1 MSLDVAAAYASKGV
15 ARLTEQ
21 GRSFVTE
28 LQMVRGDMLAINTES
43 KDAIEEDWT
52 DGDIVFANST
62 CYDDELMLKISNTAV
77 GMRKGTFFISFTKRL
92 PAPDFKVLEAELH
105 PQSWGA
111 ATIYIMQK
119 TTDPR
124 EINDTDGQE
133 EKAEK

>member
-1 MSLDVAAAYASKGV
+1 MSLDVAAAYTSKGV
-15 ARLTEQ
+15 ARLTSQQ
-21 GRSFVTE
+21 GRHFATE
-28 LQMVRGDMLAINTES
+28 VQMVRGDMLAINAES
-43 KDAIEEDWT
+43 KDAINEDWT

-62 CYDDELMLKISNTAV
+62 CYDDELMAKISNVAV

-92 PAPDFKVLEAELH
+92 PAADFKVLEAELH

-124 EINDTDGQE
+124 DIDETDECKKGE
-133 EKAEK
+133 